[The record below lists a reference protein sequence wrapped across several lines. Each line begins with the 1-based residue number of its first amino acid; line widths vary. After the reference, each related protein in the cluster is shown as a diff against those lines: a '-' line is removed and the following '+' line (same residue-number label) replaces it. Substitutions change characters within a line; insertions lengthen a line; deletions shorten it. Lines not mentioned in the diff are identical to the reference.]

1 MSPIPSAF
9 LLTFVLPFGSALA
22 ELKCN
27 GIAQSFALSPTHDR
41 VKMPKAV
48 FLVSNYGPG
57 DIAIHSDS
65 LGSFDGVVAPAI
77 GRNPLGFDGKN
88 SDFFVVLVKPNE
100 NARFK
105 VCR

>member
-1 MSPIPSAF
+1 MLRIASAF
-9 LLTFVLPFGSALA
+9 LLTLVLHFGSALA
-22 ELKCN
+22 EPKCS
-27 GIAQSFALSPTHDR
+27 SFALSPAHNR

-48 FLVSNYGPG
+48 FVVTNDGPA
-57 DIAIHSDS
+57 DVAIHSDS
-65 LGSFDGVVAPAI
+65 LGSFDGVVAPAM

-100 NARFK
+100 DAHFK